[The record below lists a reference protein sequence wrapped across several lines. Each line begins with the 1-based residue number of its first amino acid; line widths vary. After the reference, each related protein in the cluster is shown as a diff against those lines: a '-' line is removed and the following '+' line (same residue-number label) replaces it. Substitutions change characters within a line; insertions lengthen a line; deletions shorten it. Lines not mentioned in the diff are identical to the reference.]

1 MRGQGADRVGA
12 LCALPLPPPPP
23 SPRLTKLLRSGG
35 GGGVEGGAQVPPMSV
50 SALLGVV
57 LPLLQQLV
65 VEGKS
70 AEDSGE
76 WRGGGVGG

>member
-1 MRGQGADRVGA
+1 MDFLLNLAHLQLHRRARA
-12 LCALPLPPPPP
+12 LT
-23 SPRLTKLLRSGG
+23 RLTKLLRSGG
-35 GGGVEGGAQVPPMSV
+35 GGGVEGGAQVPPLSV